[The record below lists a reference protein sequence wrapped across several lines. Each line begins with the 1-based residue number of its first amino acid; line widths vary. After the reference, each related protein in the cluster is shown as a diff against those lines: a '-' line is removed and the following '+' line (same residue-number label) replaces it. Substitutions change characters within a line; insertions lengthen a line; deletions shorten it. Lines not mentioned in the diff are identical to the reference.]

1 VMKDLK
7 ERAIRG
13 ALAKVCAQATIF
25 TVRVGSVAV
34 LARLLSP
41 GDFGIVGMVTAF
53 TGILNLLKDFGL
65 SAATVQRLEVTDE
78 QISTLFWFNI
88 VFGGVLASLL
98 MGSAPLVV
106 RFYHEPRL
114 LSVTIVLATAF
125 IFNAAGVQHS
135 ALLQRQMRFTA
146 LAAVDIVSLVVS
158 TTVGISMA
166 ALGFKYWALVA
177 AAVSLPLVATVCLWL
192 TTGWIPGRP
201 RAGVGIG
208 SMMHFGSTLTLITI
222 IIYIAYNSD
231 KMLLGRFWGAAA
243 LGIYGRAYQ
252 LISMPTDNLNS
263 AVGDVAFS
271 ALSRVQ
277 HDPTSFRNYFLKS
290 YSLVLALTIPITIAV
305 ALFGPELIFI
315 LLGPKWKDA
324 VPIFRL
330 LAPTI
335 LVFALINPIGWLMFS
350 LGMVGRSLKASLVF
364 APTVIGS
371 YALGLRYGPKGVAF
385 AFSAVM
391 IVWAVPLIAWGIHG
405 TVISLRDI
413 AVVASRPLLSGT
425 IAAATVLGV
434 AFWCGRSLSPFPRL
448 LLEGTTLVTAYAAML
463 LYVMGQKAFYLDL
476 FWVLTKRQPVE
487 SRGLIP
493 T

>member
-1 VMKDLK
+1 MKDLK

-13 ALAKVCAQATIF
+13 ALAKMCAQATNF
-25 TVRVGSVAV
+25 AVRVGSLVV

-41 GDFGIVGMVTAF
+41 SDFGIIGMVTAF
-53 TGILNLLKDFGL
+53 TGVLNLLKDFGL
-65 SAATVQRLEVTDE
+65 SAATVQSLNVTDE

-88 VFGGVLASLL
+88 GLGGALASLL
-98 MGSAPLVV
+98 MGMAPFVV

-114 LSVTIVLATAF
+114 LWVTMVLATAF

-135 ALLQRQMRFTA
+135 ALLQRQMRFTT
-146 LAAVDIVSLVVS
+146 LAAVDILSLVVS
-158 TTVGISMA
+158 TSVAISMA
-166 ALGFKYWALVA
+166 ALGFKYWALVT
-177 AAVSLPLVATVCLWL
+177 AAVCLPLVATVGLWL

-201 RAGVGIG
+201 RARIG
-208 SMMHFGSTLTLITI
+208 LQSMMHFGSTLTLISI
-222 IIYIAYNSD
+222 IIYVTYNSD
-231 KMLLGRFWGAAA
+231 KVLIGRLWGAAA

-252 LISMPTDNLNS
+252 LISIPTDNLNS
-263 AVGDVAFS
+263 AVGEVAFS
-271 ALSRVQ
+271 ALSRLQ
-277 HDPTSFRNYFLKS
+277 DDPTSLRNYFLKS

-305 ALFGPELIFI
+305 ALFGPDLIFI

-324 VPIFRL
+324 APIFRL

-371 YALGLRYGPKGVAF
+371 YAMGLRYGPKGVAF

-413 AVVASRPLLSGT
+413 ALVASRPLLSGMT
-425 IAAATVLGV
+425 AAAMALGV

-448 LLEGTTLVTAYAAML
+448 ILQGATLVTAYAGML
-463 LYVMGQKAFYLDL
+463 LYVMGQKAFYLGL
-476 FWVLTKRQPVE
+476 LRVLTRRQPVE
-487 SRGLIP
+487 SRGFI
-493 T
+493 TT